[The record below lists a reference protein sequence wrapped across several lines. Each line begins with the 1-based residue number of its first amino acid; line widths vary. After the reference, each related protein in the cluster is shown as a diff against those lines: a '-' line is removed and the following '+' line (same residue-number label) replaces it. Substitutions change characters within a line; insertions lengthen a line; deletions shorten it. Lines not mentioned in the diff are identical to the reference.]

1 MQMFTTL
8 HNMFMVERKLY
19 KRGKVVADSVQMLV
33 DEPEKTT
40 LSRKEMVEVLKS
52 LNHEVTK
59 DMFETMCKR
68 FCVPEEKIT
77 LKKFKM
83 VESRWEKYTSQVKKE
98 VKMEVEVQRRT
109 VRPLTWS
116 LRYMDYTLN

>member
-1 MQMFTTL
+1 
-8 HNMFMVERKLY
+8 MFMVERKLY